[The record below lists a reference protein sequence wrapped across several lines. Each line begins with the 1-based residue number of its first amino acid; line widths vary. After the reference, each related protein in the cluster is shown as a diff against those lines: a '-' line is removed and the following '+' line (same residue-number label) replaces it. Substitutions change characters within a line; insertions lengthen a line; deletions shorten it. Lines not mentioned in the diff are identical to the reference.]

1 MFQSHLLILSSF
13 KLRCFGVNI
22 SSEWLTNRIIFQRRG
37 EKKKEEGI
45 KEKRVTHKWCPVKEG
60 QEEKEQLMVPMI
72 IFACDIIVS
81 L

>member
-1 MFQSHLLILSSF
+1 MDYFF
-13 KLRCFGVNI
+13 
-22 SSEWLTNRIIFQRRG
+22 
-37 EKKKEEGI
+37 KEEEKR

>member
-1 MFQSHLLILSSF
+1 M
-13 KLRCFGVNI
+13 
-22 SSEWLTNRIIFQRRG
+22 E
-37 EKKKEEGI
+37 KEEGVR
-45 KEKRVTHKWCPVKEG
+45 EKRLTHKWCPVKEG